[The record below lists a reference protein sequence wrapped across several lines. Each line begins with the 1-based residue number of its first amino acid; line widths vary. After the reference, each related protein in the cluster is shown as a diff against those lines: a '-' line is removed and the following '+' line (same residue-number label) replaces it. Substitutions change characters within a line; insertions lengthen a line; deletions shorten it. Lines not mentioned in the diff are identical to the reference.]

1 MSVALDVWASLEAL
15 RDEMR
20 VPIVAVAEGSF
31 WVDVAPSMS
40 DIECWRDR
48 LNHLLASWPAAPAP
62 QYQQIIEDMQRASDA
77 IDEAY
82 GTSEYAARC
91 VALAL
96 IARHFLR
103 EVTPPAA
110 PEGLTLR
117 FESCHLCKGT
127 GTVFEM
133 EGWAA
138 PDWHACDTCHGT
150 GKFATLPCGCTVVP
164 PNIIASCYGGHGHV
178 SGQRVAAVR

>member
-48 LNHLLASWPAAPAP
+48 LTSLLASRPAAPAP
-62 QYQQIIEDMQRASDA
+62 ICGGARLGDDA
-77 IDEAY
+77 IGCGSALRYENTAN
-82 GTSEYAARC
+82 SIEYWRC
-91 VALAL
+91 PKCGNP
-96 IARHFLR
+96 HWW
-103 EVTPPAA
+103 PAA
-110 PEGLTLR
+110 PEGLTPR

-127 GTVFEM
+127 GKVFEM